1 MLEKVAQIVPKVT
14 TPLFIKSDFSQ
25 KLVFAHFQIKQ
36 KQISVCQIK
45 VCLRLYIEKCGL
57 SFTNLLLDAH
67 RDEGGLAI
75 FRKQI
80 EEKRLNTSIF
90 LKR

>member
-1 MLEKVAQIVPKVT
+1 MQKTFNQFSKDRETIGSQMTA
-14 TPLFIKSDFSQ
+14 DFSQ

-90 LKR
+90 